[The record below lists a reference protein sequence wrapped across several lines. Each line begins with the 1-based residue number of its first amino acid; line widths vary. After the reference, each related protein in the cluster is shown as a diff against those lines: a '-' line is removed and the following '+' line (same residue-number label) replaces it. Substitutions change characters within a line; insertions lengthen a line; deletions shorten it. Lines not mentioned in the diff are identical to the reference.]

1 MLHSKGNNNQ
11 NKWQPTVWEK
21 IFANDFTN
29 KGLVTKIY
37 KLLMMLNNTTTNDPI
52 NKGTKDIIRH
62 FSKVD
67 IQIAKKHVKRY
78 STSLILSKIWIKT
91 AMRYHFTLVK
101 MAIIKKIYKQMLES
115 VWREWNPPTLLVGM

>member
-37 KLLMMLNNTTTNDPI
+37 KLLMMLNNTTTNNPI
-52 NKGTKDIIRH
+52 NKGTKDLIRH

-67 IQIAKKHVKRY
+67 IQMAKKHMKRY

>member
-37 KLLMMLNNTTTNDPI
+37 KLLMMLNNTTPNNPI

-67 IQIAKKHVKRY
+67 IQMAKKHMKTY

>member
-37 KLLMMLNNTTTNDPI
+37 KLLMMLNNTTTNNPI

-67 IQIAKKHVKRY
+67 IQMAKKHMKTY